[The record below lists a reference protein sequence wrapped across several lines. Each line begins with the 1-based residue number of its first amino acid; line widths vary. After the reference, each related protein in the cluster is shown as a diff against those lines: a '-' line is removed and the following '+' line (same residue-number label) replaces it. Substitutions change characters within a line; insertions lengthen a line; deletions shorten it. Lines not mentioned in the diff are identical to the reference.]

1 MSPPARKLIYIVS
14 LSHSGSTVLDMM
26 LTTGRKAL
34 GLGQIWTVLAEAPEQ
49 RRLRQ
54 CSCGL
59 PAPECPV
66 WGPIVDRLAQLPE
79 AAPGIERYKLVL
91 EQAAMLFGP
100 DTAIIDSSKNPA
112 SLGEIALAFPGLDI
126 KVLHNVKD
134 VRAFTISTLDNAA
147 RKGRRA
153 GLPETIFWQWYRD
166 NRRFGDVAAKAI
178 GRTPLRVLYEGLCLS
193 TDKMTARI
201 NADLGAD
208 YIDVAVPLDA
218 GHTHIISGNRTRL
231 PEAGESKQLTYD
243 YAWLSRSEW
252 LRPYALLPMVRRYN
266 EQNLRDLGKTFARG

>member
-1 MSPPARKLIYIVS
+1 MSPAARKLIYIVS

-26 LTTGRKAL
+26 LTTGSKAL
-34 GLGQIWTVLAEAPEQ
+34 GLGQIWTVLAEGPGE
-49 RRLRQ
+49 RRRRQ
-54 CSCGL
+54 CSCGSS
-59 PAPECPV
+59 APECPV
-66 WGPIVDRLAQLPE
+66 WGPILDRLEQVGD
-79 AAPGIERYKLVL
+79 AASPIERYKLVL
-91 EQAAMLFGP
+91 EQAAVFFGP
-100 DTAIIDSSKNPA
+100 DTAIINSSKNPA
-112 SLGEIALAFPGLDI
+112 SLVEISRAFPDLDI

-166 NRRFGDVAAKAI
+166 NRRFGDVAAKVL
-178 GRTPLRVLYEGLCLS
+178 GRAPLRVVYEGLCLS
-193 TDKMTARI
+193 TDEMAARI
-201 NADLGAD
+201 NAELGED
-208 YIDVAVPLDA
+208 YIDISVPLDA

-231 PEAGESKQLTYD
+231 PEAGKSKRLAYD